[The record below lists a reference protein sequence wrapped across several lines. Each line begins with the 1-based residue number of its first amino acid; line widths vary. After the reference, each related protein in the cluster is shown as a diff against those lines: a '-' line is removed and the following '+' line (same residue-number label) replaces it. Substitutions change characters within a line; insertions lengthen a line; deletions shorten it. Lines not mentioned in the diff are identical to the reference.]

1 MGILEKIS
9 VVIAGLAI
17 IAFFVIMFI
26 LAIKQEKVEKARR
39 GGKSLK
45 EFLAE
50 EEAKKIAMLED
61 DSEIQYTEVNA
72 TIQDMR
78 CGVAHYGIK
87 SPKTVEEFYIT
98 YLTKNGETFEIAL
111 DEESYLAV
119 SVGDQIIL
127 YFNDDVFCGFTK
139 QDDYSKQ
146 YDDNQ

>member
-1 MGILEKIS
+1 M
-9 VVIAGLAI
+9 
-17 IAFFVIMFI
+17 
-26 LAIKQEKVEKARR
+26 
-39 GGKSLK
+39 
-45 EFLAE
+45 AE

-87 SPKTVEEFYIT
+87 LPKTVKEFYIT
-98 YLTKNGETFEIAL
+98 YLTNNGETFEIVL

-127 YFNDDVFCGFTK
+127 YFNGDVFCGFTK